1 MRSLLAYGVAGFR
14 RYAAYRSATV
24 AGAFTNT
31 VFGVVKASITLA
43 AIASAGGA
51 IAGYDARQ
59 GATYSFL
66 CQALIAPVA
75 VFGWHDLADRIR
87 TGDIAVDLARPVDL
101 QLSWLAA
108 DLGRAAYEL
117 LPRGLPPLLVGVAFF
132 GLTVPHEALPFIL
145 GAASV
150 VLAVAVSFACRYLL
164 NLTAFWV
171 VEMRGL
177 LTLYMVGSN
186 VLTGLVVPVHWF
198 PGWMKDLA
206 TATPFPSM
214 LQAPVDVIS
223 GRVSGWHSA
232 TTVATQAIWLAAMMG
247 LGRIVTARATRR
259 LVVQGG

>member
-1 MRSLLAYGVAGFR
+1 VRALLAYAVAGFR

-24 AGAFTNT
+24 AGAVTNT

-75 VFGWHDLADRIR
+75 VFGWHDLADRVR
-87 TGDIAVDLARPVDL
+87 TGDIAVDLTRPVDL
-101 QLSWLAA
+101 QLSYLAS
-108 DLGRAAYEL
+108 DLGRAAYEF
-117 LPRGLPPLLVGVAFF
+117 LPRGLPPLLVGAVFF
-132 GLTVPHEALPFIL
+132 GLTLP
-145 GAASV
+145 GTAAPYVLAAVSI
-150 VLAVAVSFACRYLL
+150 VLAVTVSFACRYLL
-164 NLTAFWV
+164 NLAAFWV
-171 VEMRGL
+171 LEMRGL

-198 PGWMKDLA
+198 PDWMAALA
-206 TATPFPSM
+206 RATPFPSM
-214 LQAPVDVIS
+214 LQAPVDVLS
-223 GRVSGWHSA
+223 GRVTGWASIGV
-232 TTVATQAIWLAAMMG
+232 VATQALWLAVMLL
-247 LGRIVTARATRR
+247 LGRLVTARASRK

>member
-1 MRSLLAYGVAGFR
+1 MRSLLAYAVAGFR

-75 VFGWHDLADRIR
+75 VFGSRELADRIR

-117 LPRGLPPLLVGVAFF
+117 LPRGLPPLLVGTVFF
-132 GLTVPHEALPFIL
+132 GLAVPHEVLPFAL
-145 GAASV
+145 GAVSV

-171 VEMRGL
+171 LEMRGL

-198 PGWMKDLA
+198 PGWMAALA

-223 GRVSGWHSA
+223 GRVTGWQSA
-232 TTVATQAIWLAAMMG
+232 TTVATQAVWLVAMLV
-247 LGRIVTARATRR
+247 LGRVVTARATHR

>member
-1 MRSLLAYGVAGFR
+1 MRSLLAYAAAGFR
-14 RYAAYRSATV
+14 RYAAYRSATL
-24 AGAFTNT
+24 AGALTNT

-43 AIASAGGA
+43 AIASAGGV

-75 VFGWHDLADRIR
+75 VFGSRELADRIR

-101 QLSWLAA
+101 QLSGLAA

-117 LPRGLPPLLVGVAFF
+117 LPRGLPPLLVGITFF
-132 GLTVPHEALPFIL
+132 GLALPHEVLPFAL
-145 GAASV
+145 GAVSV

-177 LTLYMVGSN
+177 LTLYTVGSN

-198 PGWMKDLA
+198 PGWMRTLA

-223 GRVSGWHSA
+223 GRVMGWHSA
-232 TTVATQAIWLAAMMG
+232 TTVATQAVWLAVMITA
-247 LGRIVTARATRR
+247 GRVVTARATRR

>member
-1 MRSLLAYGVAGFR
+1 MRPLLAFAAAGFR
-14 RYAAYRSATV
+14 RHAAYRSATL
-24 AGAFTNT
+24 AGAVTNT

-59 GATYSFL
+59 GATYSFV
-66 CQALIAPVA
+66 CQALLAPVA
-75 VFGWHDLADRIR
+75 IFGWHELADRIR

-117 LPRGLPPLLVGVAFF
+117 LPRGLPPMLVGAVFF
-132 GLTVPHEALPFIL
+132 GLTLPGGVPHLAV
-145 GAASV
+145 AAVSV
-150 VLAVAVSFACRYLL
+150 VLAVAVSFACRFLV
-164 NLTAFWV
+164 NLAAFWV
-171 VEMRGL
+171 LEMRGA

-198 PGWMKDLA
+198 PGWMGTLA
-206 TATPFPSM
+206 RATPFPSM
-214 LQAPVDVIS
+214 LQAPVDVLS
-223 GRVSGWHSA
+223 GRATGWHSA
-232 TTVATQAIWLAAMMG
+232 EVVGTQALWLVAM
-247 LGRIVTARATRR
+247 LVAGRVVTARATRR